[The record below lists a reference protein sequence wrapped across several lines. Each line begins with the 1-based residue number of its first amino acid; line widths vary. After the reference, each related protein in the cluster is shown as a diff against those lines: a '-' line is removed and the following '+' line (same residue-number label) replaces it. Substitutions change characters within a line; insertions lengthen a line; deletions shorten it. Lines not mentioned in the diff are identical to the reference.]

1 VTSATTTSNI
11 SLSTVGQIAIPV
23 HDLERATSFYRDI
36 LGVPFLFAFPGL
48 SFFDCDGL
56 RLMLS
61 APEMAELDRPGS
73 VLYFRVDDLDLTYR
87 TLVERGVHFIDE
99 PHLIATMPDHELWM
113 AFFHDS
119 EANMLG
125 LMSGSDRPDSN
136 QLPGQGL
143 CTEEVQRPRS

>member
-1 VTSATTTSNI
+1 MTSAPTTSNI
-11 SLSTVGQIAIPV
+11 SLSNVGQIAIPV
-23 HDLERATSFYRDI
+23 RDLERATSFYRDT

-73 VLYFRVDDLDLTYR
+73 VLYFRVDELDLTYR
-87 TLVERGVHFIDE
+87 TLVDRGVSFIDE

-125 LMSGSDRPDSN
+125 LMS
-136 QLPGQGL
+136 
-143 CTEEVQRPRS
+143 EIRSA

>member
-1 VTSATTTSNI
+1 MTAATASSTV
-11 SLSTVGQIAIPV
+11 SLSKVGQIAVPV
-23 HDLERATSFYRDI
+23 RDLERATAFYRDA

-48 SFFDCDGL
+48 SFFDCDGV

-73 VLYFRVDDLDLTYR
+73 VLYFKVDDLVATYK
-87 TLVERGVHFIDE
+87 TLVDRGVSFIDE

-125 LMSGSDRPDSN
+125 LMSEVRP
-136 QLPGQGL
+136 G
-143 CTEEVQRPRS
+143 